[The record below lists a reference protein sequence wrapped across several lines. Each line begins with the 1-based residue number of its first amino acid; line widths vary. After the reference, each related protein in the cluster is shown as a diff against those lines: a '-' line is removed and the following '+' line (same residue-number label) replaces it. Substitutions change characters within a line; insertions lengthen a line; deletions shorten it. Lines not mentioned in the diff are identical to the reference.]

1 MVQAWLAVGLKD
13 MDPEGVAVV
22 GVGCCG
28 IKHVVRQFAAC
39 ELQPIMQLVTVD
51 VIGVESPGVT
61 GAIFGVVVA

>member
-1 MVQAWLAVGLKD
+1 

-39 ELQPIMQLVTVD
+39 ELQPIMQLVTVE